1 MGYTVIQVKD
11 VGPGSARSCDG
22 RSSGYTSWLVTQGPS
37 GHTGRRLVAQPP
49 SGYIGRRLV
58 TQAVWLHRPSGY
70 KDLGPGSA
78 RPKVC
83 AVNFLGVS
91 QESPQS
97 FLGVSQESPQ
107 SFLGVP

>member
-1 MGYTVIQVKD
+1 ME
-11 VGPGSARSCDG
+11 G
-22 RSSGYTSWLVTQGPS
+22 RLVTQAGWLHRGRLVTQAAVWLHRPPS
-37 GHTGRRLVAQPP
+37 GYTGRRLVAQPP

-58 TQAVWLHRPSGY
+58 TQAVWLHRPFGY

-83 AVNFLGVS
+83 AVNFLRVS